1 VSFRGGYRHS
11 TRGQG
16 SPPISWGEAFGWAMG
31 ESLKAIS
38 ARQRAAADV
47 RTGALRGSIGF
58 DPPRVTSGRVEGV
71 TFAGGGAAPYAK
83 AHEYGSGLH
92 SEAPD
97 SRHALIVIVPKHAR
111 ALRFARRGTGASP
124 LMGLRPHASSSSGPN
139 LQVSGTLQVRGVVA
153 FARRVVQEGQE
164 PRSYMR
170 KGLEEAAGEVMDY
183 VKQAAEM
190 VLGRG

>member
-11 TRGQG
+11 AQIERSQ
-16 SPPISWGEAFGWAMG
+16 PISWSEAFGWAMG

-38 ARQRAAADV
+38 AKQKAAADI
-47 RTGALRGSIGF
+47 RTGAMRGSIGF
-58 DPPRVTSGRVEGV
+58 DPPNVTSARVEGV
-71 TFAGGGAAPYAK
+71 TFAGGSGAPYAK
-83 AHEYGSGLH
+83 AHEYGTGLH
-92 SEAPD
+92 SEALD

-124 LMGLRPHASSSSGPN
+124 LLGLRPHAGSSSGPN

-170 KGLEEAAGEVMDY
+170 KGLEKAADEVMDY
-183 VKQAAEM
+183 VRQAAAK

>member
-38 ARQRAAADV
+38 AKQKAAADV
-47 RTGALRGSIGF
+47 RTGAMRGSIGF
-58 DPPRVTSGRVEGV
+58 DPPRVTAARVEGV
-71 TFAGGGAAPYAK
+71 TFAGGGSAPYAK
-83 AHEYGSGLH
+83 AHEYGTGLH

-97 SRHALIVIVPKHAR
+97 SRHALIVIVPRHAM
-111 ALRFARRGTGASP
+111 ALRFARRGAPMMLSSRAQGSP
-124 LMGLRPHASSSSGPN
+124 SGGPN

-170 KGLEEAAGEVMDY
+170 KGLEEAADEIMDY
-183 VKQAAEM
+183 VRQAAAK